1 MVQTSTSSIV
11 YLTKWLVNVGPLKLT
26 NTTFFLR
33 QWEIQMSLFLFRI
46 GERLISQKQPFEEVT
61 QAKTLTLVSLIEEY
75 IQSFFVLHLFEHIVP
90 SLCSEVVDIGPITK
104 SVCFIFFFFFF
115 LKQISGNCNTTIL
128 HTPEGYSYL
137 YSYDCALVPG
147 NVSRFLT
154 TNCSHTQ
161 KVACIQCCAT

>member
-90 SLCSEVVDIGPITK
+90 SLCSEVVDIGPITN

-115 LKQISGNCNTTIL
+115 KANLWQL
-128 HTPEGYSYL
+128 QHHHPAHTRGL
-137 YSYDCALVPG
+137 L
-147 NVSRFLT
+147 LL
-154 TNCSHTQ
+154 
-161 KVACIQCCAT
+161 IQLRLCFRAR

>member
-75 IQSFFVLHLFEHIVP
+75 IQSFFV
-90 SLCSEVVDIGPITK
+90 
-104 SVCFIFFFFFF
+104 
-115 LKQISGNCNTTIL
+115 
-128 HTPEGYSYL
+128 
-137 YSYDCALVPG
+137 
-147 NVSRFLT
+147 
-154 TNCSHTQ
+154 
-161 KVACIQCCAT
+161 